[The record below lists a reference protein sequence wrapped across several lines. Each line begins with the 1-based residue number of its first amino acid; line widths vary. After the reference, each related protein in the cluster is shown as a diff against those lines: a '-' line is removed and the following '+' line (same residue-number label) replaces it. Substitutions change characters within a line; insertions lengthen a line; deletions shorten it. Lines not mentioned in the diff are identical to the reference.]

1 MGLDIEEIRTFL
13 AQRGETELLMVLRHI
28 EEEFEKHIDP
38 DYEMV
43 EDSDTE
49 SECSTTDLVPEQFEV
64 NPSMN
69 GFLSLA

>member
-1 MGLDIEEIRTFL
+1 MGFDIEEIRTFL

-28 EEEFEKHIDP
+28 EEVFEKHIDP
-38 DYEMV
+38 DYEIV

-49 SECSTTDLVPEQFEV
+49 SECSMTDIVEEQFEV

>member
-1 MGLDIEEIRTFL
+1 MGFDIEEIRTFL

-38 DYEMV
+38 DYEIV

-49 SECSTTDLVPEQFEV
+49 SECSMTDIVEEQFQV

-69 GFLSLA
+69 GFVSLA

>member
-38 DYEMV
+38 DYEIV

-49 SECSTTDLVPEQFEV
+49 SECSTSDLVLEQFEV

>member
-1 MGLDIEEIRTFL
+1 MGFDIEEIRTFL

-38 DYEMV
+38 DYEIV

-49 SECSTTDLVPEQFEV
+49 SECSTGDLVPEQFEV

>member
-1 MGLDIEEIRTFL
+1 MGFDIEEIKTFL
-13 AQRGETELLMVLRHI
+13 AQRGETQLLKILYDL
-28 EEEFEKHIDP
+28 EEEYARHIDP

-43 EDSDTE
+43 EDSDTD
-49 SECSTTDLVPEQFEV
+49 SECSTTDIVQEQFEV